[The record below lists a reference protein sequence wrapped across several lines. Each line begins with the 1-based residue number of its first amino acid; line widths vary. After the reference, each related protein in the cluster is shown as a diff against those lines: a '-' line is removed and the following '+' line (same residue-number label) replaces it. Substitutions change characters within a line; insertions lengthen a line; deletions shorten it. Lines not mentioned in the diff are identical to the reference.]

1 MGAEFSQKLFSPSI
15 EMIIWFLFFSLL
27 VWCITLI
34 DLWILRDP
42 CSPEINCACS
52 WCVILLMCYWIQI
65 ARILLRT
72 FASLF
77 ISDIYQ

>member
-1 MGAEFSQKLFSPSI
+1 MLNFIKSFFSSI

-42 CSPEINCACS
+42 CSPEINCTCS
-52 WCVILLMCYWIQI
+52 WCVILLMHYWIQI
-65 ARILLRT
+65 ASILLMT

-77 ISDIYQ
+77 IIDIHQ